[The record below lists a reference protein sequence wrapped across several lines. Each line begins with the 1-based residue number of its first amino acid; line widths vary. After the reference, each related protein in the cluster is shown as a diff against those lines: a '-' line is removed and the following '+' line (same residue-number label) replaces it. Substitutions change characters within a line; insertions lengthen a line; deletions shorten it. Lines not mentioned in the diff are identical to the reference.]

1 MDVDDVAARVAQAS
15 ALLQRWVDTTQAM
28 DESGG
33 QGPPPDGRTG
43 FASPFTAATLGAPRD
58 LFASPGGPAAGAG
71 FTYTRG
77 PHPPGRF
84 GLDAEAASRGSNAF
98 RVAPLSR
105 SFPVPPAQHAADVL
119 GLGLAPTPGAAFN
132 AFGGD
137 SFNLASQCLPLP
149 PPPLPQLLDAPPAA
163 IAAALLGGDPTGPVE
178 SAFAGALGVLET
190 DPASAPAAFES
201 AARRCA
207 SAARQAATTHLHRGG
222 PLVTSLCAEADA
234 LDAEAGT
241 WALVDHLLGN
251 AALRDRQA
259 GDAEAQLNAG
269 TPLGGTL
276 AARCRAAARGKLQ
289 GGADGDVDEVGS
301 VARLGRLVAW
311 LECLAGVHLDR
322 GGGGDAHT
330 STTSPSLLSRFGPSD
345 GCWAETRRAV
355 EQGATGPASHVSG
368 VLVSELDF
376 DVASRTGKQLHP
388 ANVDDEARL
397 HAACFA
403 LLRAGRLQGAQ
414 ALCVAVGQPWRAA
427 SYGAG
432 AGFAPAPVGLA
443 AEAACAEEHDGAA
456 PGDDNR
462 VLAALAAEL
471 DGSGDARARAL
482 WKWACTAA
490 ADAAASTGSTSEA
503 GVYGCLAG
511 DVGKLAALVDG
522 DWHGTAWAQ
531 ARCLLD
537 ARVDAAL
544 RGAADWKAPGPALG
558 GSGSGADHDAP
569 RWPTEAVLAK
579 LPGDLA
585 ACLPPC
591 ELPSPG
597 TLLASSADV
606 APGVHVHLQRCLAL
620 GQWETLLE
628 ALEAWALPEAAT
640 SAGGPPP
647 SSPLRCAAHLLL
659 ALRALA
665 PRQQVQGSSLGTT
678 CDRLVVEYAALLA
691 SHERLALVPRYGAH
705 VAAPAQRL
713 PLMLRFWQL
722 LSQSTGQHTSA
733 DGGNAGP
740 EPLALR
746 ARCFDDAV
754 TWLGMDGPGGVHQL
768 LVRLLAW
775 SRTAVIDDALA
786 SPSSADVITP
796 AAQALVH
803 VTDRLRALE
812 WAAFGGEAT
821 QQLTADA
828 AAALCA
834 DIGCSLCSRG
844 ASEWGNATTGGVPG
858 PGDSGEEDLGA
869 AQECLQEIVPP
880 QLLAAASAGQLG
892 VSGAALVAWGAL
904 FGAEQCA
911 AQWRR
916 HVAARLE
923 QGGGHVLPSEARAA
937 ALLVDACL
945 STARS
950 KAWLRGCWGL
960 PIPGDAYS
968 GVAPA
973 EVSLLL
979 RVTAPAGCTGPHA
992 CAALQAV
999 LTSTQA
1005 LAHAGIGPQDVR
1017 VDAAPLAVA
1026 FDGGAG
1032 DLGDDAAVVHHGVA
1046 LRITC
1051 TDTYACLRLTL
1062 LALRGVSG
1070 GSEVDTPELQL
1081 PSVCIRLLDAQPSVL
1096 HAEVCRHI
1104 VVPHLLLRAAA
1115 AEAVSLGTLSATLEA
1130 VADPVNRLARLCA
1143 PSHLKA
1149 LLSAARQ
1156 VAPDAA
1162 DGQTQDL

>member
-1 MDVDDVAARVAQAS
+1 MDVEAVAERVAQAS

-28 DESGG
+28 DVSGV
-33 QGPPPDGRTG
+33 QAPPSDGRP
-43 FASPFTAATLGAPRD
+43 ALPSPFAGAGPRD
-58 LFASPGGPAAGAG
+58 LFATPGGLATDGG
-71 FTYTRG
+71 FPYTRG
-77 PHPPGRF
+77 PLPGRT
-84 GLDAEAASRGSNAF
+84 GPLDAGRQQTARGDAF

-119 GLGLAPTPGAAFN
+119 ALGLSPSGSTT
-132 AFGGD
+132 AFGGG
-137 SFNLASQCLPLP
+137 SAPHQLLPLP

-178 SAFAGALGVLET
+178 SAFASALGVLET
-190 DPASAPAAFES
+190 DPAGAPAAFEA

-207 SAARQAATTHLHRGG
+207 AAARTAAATHLHRGG

-241 WALVDHLLGN
+241 WALVDHVLGH
-251 AALRDRQA
+251 AAARDVHA
-259 GDAEAQLNAG
+259 GDMEAQLNGA

-276 AARCRAAARGKLQ
+276 AARCRAAARGRLESRP
-289 GGADGDVDEVGS
+289 DGDIDAVDS
-301 VARLGRLVAW
+301 VSRLGRLVAW
-311 LECLAGVHLDR
+311 LECLSGVQLDR
-322 GGGGDAHT
+322 GSSGEAPDAAGAV
-330 STTSPSLLSRFGPSD
+330 SLLSRFGPTD
-345 GCWAETRRAV
+345 GCWSETRRAV
-355 EQGATGPASHVSG
+355 EQGAVGPASNVSG

-388 ANVDDEARL
+388 ANADDEARL
-397 HAACFA
+397 HAACLA
-403 LLRAGRLQGAQ
+403 LIRAGRLQGAQ
-414 ALCVAVGQPWRAA
+414 ALCCAVGQPWRAA
-427 SYGAG
+427 SYGAS

-443 AEAACAEEHDGAA
+443 AEAACAEEHDGASSA
-456 PGDDNR
+456 DGNR

-471 DGSGDARARAL
+471 DGSGDVHARAL
-482 WKWACTAA
+482 WKWACAA
-490 ADAAASTGSTSEA
+490 ASDAAASTGNVSEA
-503 GVYGCLAG
+503 AVYACLAG
-511 DVGKLAALVDG
+511 DVGKLAPVVAG
-522 DWHGTAWAQ
+522 DWHGTAWAH

-544 RGAADWKAPGPALG
+544 RGAPDWKVPGPPLG
-558 GSGSGADHDAP
+558 GGSSGDSDAP
-569 RWPTEAVLAK
+569 RWPTEAVARK
-579 LPGDLA
+579 LPADLA

-591 ELPSPG
+591 ELPSSG
-597 TLLASSADV
+597 AMLAAPADV
-606 APGVHVHLQRCLAL
+606 APGVHRHLQRCLAL
-620 GQWETLLE
+620 GQWDSLIG
-628 ALEAWALPEAAT
+628 ALEAWALPEAT
-640 SAGGPPP
+640 SAGPPP

-659 ALRALA
+659 VLRALA
-665 PRQQVQGSSLGTT
+665 PRQQTAPTGLATA
-678 CDRLVVEYAALLA
+678 CDRLCVEYAALLA
-691 SHERLALVPRYGAH
+691 SHERLALVPRYGSH
-705 VAAPAQRL
+705 VHAPAQRL

-722 LSQSTGQHTSA
+722 LSQSA
-733 DGGNAGP
+733 AALDGGNGGP

-754 TWLGMDGPGGVHQL
+754 TWLGMDGPGGVQQL
-768 LVRLLAW
+768 LFRLLAW
-775 SRTAVIDDALA
+775 SRTAIIADTLA

-803 VTDRLRALE
+803 CTDRLRALE

-821 QQLTADA
+821 EQLTADA

-844 ASEWGNATTGGVPG
+844 AGEWGSNASTGMSG
-858 PGDSGEEDLGA
+858 PGDSGEEDLSA
-869 AQECLQEIVPP
+869 AQECLQEIVPS

-892 VSGAALVAWGAL
+892 VSGAALVAWGDL

-923 QGGGHVLPSEARAA
+923 QGGGPVPASEARAA
-937 ALLVDACL
+937 SILVDACL
-945 STARS
+945 ATARS
-950 KAWLRGCWGL
+950 HAWLRGCWGL

-968 GVAPA
+968 GAAPA

-979 RVTAPAGCTGPHA
+979 RITAPAGCTGPHA
-992 CAALQAV
+992 CAALKAV
-999 LTSTQA
+999 LTSQQA
-1005 LAHAGIGPQDVR
+1005 LAQAGIGAQDVR
-1017 VDAAPLAVA
+1017 VEAAPLAVA
-1026 FDGGAG
+1026 FDVGGGLDEDG
-1032 DLGDDAAVVHHGVA
+1032 DGGGSVVHHGVA

-1062 LALRGVSG
+1062 LALRGVG
-1070 GSEVDTPELQL
+1070 GNGDGTPQL
-1081 PSVCIRLLDAQPSVL
+1081 PSVCIRLLDAQPAVL

-1156 VAPDAA
+1156 VALDAA
-1162 DGQTQDL
+1162 DGQAQDM